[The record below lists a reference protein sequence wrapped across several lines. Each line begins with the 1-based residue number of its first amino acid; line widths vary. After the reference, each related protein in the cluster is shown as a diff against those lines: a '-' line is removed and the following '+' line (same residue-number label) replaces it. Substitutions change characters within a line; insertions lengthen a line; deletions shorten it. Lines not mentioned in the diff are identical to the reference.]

1 MILVSGDKAQFYNEV
16 TATGAQLDGLLQLAQ
31 GMCESEYG
39 AGRPLEITT
48 FTDIVEY
55 FPMGKVAY
63 VKRSPVISVSEVYI
77 RGKSDNFGMT
87 TSDWQLQDP
96 STYTV
101 DNTINQVNIGFTDI
115 WSFSG
120 GQSRGDRM
128 EAKIVYSSGFDF
140 TITSNQEINSIK
152 AICGRIVSYMF
163 QKIGIGQANITDVVG
178 FQSFVAGDRF
188 IGLFLTPLAKYRIKI
203 T

>member
-55 FPMGKVAY
+55 FPMGQVAY
-63 VKRSPVISVSEVYI
+63 AKRSPVISVSEVSI
-77 RGKSDNFGMT
+77 RGKSNNFGGT
-87 TSDWQLQDP
+87 TSEWQLQDP

-101 DNTINQVNIGFTDI
+101 DNTINQINVGYTNNWALYGN
-115 WSFSG
+115 SG
-120 GQSRGDRM
+120 RGDRM

-152 AICGRIVSYMF
+152 AICGRIVSYMN
-163 QKIGIGQANITDVVG
+163 QVVAIGKANITDVDG
-178 FQSFVAGDRF
+178 FQSFVSGDNF
-188 IGLFLTPLAKYRIKI
+188 LGLFLNPLQKYRAKP
-203 T
+203 

>member
-101 DNTINQVNIGFTDI
+101 DNTRRHFPYKC
-115 WSFSG
+115 
-120 GQSRGDRM
+120 R
-128 EAKIVYSSGFDF
+128 AY
-140 TITSNQEINSIK
+140 
-152 AICGRIVSYMF
+152 C
-163 QKIGIGQANITDVVG
+163 
-178 FQSFVAGDRF
+178 
-188 IGLFLTPLAKYRIKI
+188 
-203 T
+203 